1 MPAETGKPPFS
12 DKVAIIRALLLAQNG
27 WRDCLAPADRDQAGR
42 SLRERPSTRTVPCR
56 SLAWCETESCA
67 ARGRGLAALRP
78 RRHHP
83 TSFARFPSRALV
95 DGNEARDRALA
106 PMIETILNGSAGGFV
121 LSGGG
126 MVTRRRAWKSRALR
140 SYS

>member
-1 MPAETGKPPFS
+1 MAGATVSLLPTGTKQAEVSGNGLQREPFR
-12 DKVAIIRALLLAQNG
+12 V
-27 WRDCLAPADRDQAGR
+27 
-42 SLRERPSTRTVPCR
+42 E
-56 SLAWCETESCA
+56 SLAWCETQACA
-67 ARGRGLAALRP
+67 AQGRGLAAVRP

>member
-1 MPAETGKPPFS
+1 MAGATVS
-12 DKVAIIRALLLAQNG
+12 LL
-27 WRDCLAPADRDQAGR
+27 P
-42 SLRERPSTRTVPCR
+42 TRTKQAEVSGNGLQREPFR
-56 SLAWCETESCA
+56 VESLAWCETQACA
-67 ARGRGLAALRP
+67 ARGRGLAAVRP

-83 TSFARFPSRALV
+83 SSFARFPSAPV

-106 PMIETILNGSAGGFV
+106 TTIETILNGSAGGFV

-126 MVTRRRAWKSRALR
+126 MVARRRAWKSRALR